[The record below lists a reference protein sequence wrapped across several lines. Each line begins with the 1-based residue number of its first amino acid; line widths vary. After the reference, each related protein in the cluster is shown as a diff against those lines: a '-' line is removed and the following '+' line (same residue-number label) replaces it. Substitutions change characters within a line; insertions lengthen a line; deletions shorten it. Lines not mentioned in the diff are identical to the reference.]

1 MATFTGLA
9 PELLEARE
17 KDIFFKRF
25 TMQQSKYDQLFQTRP
40 SNKAYEDRMRVAGL
54 GKLATKPE
62 GTAVAFDDPV
72 QGNRTRVVHQT
83 YALGFRVTLEMQQDE
98 LFGIIN
104 QMPADL
110 GDSAKDHMERLAWD
124 VLNDGYDSN
133 RHDVM
138 GDGGGTGGALFS
150 SSHTALKSGD
160 VQSNLLSPAVAL
172 NTTGLESIMTLAST
186 TLSEEGRY
194 IDMTQAILLIHP
206 NLQHKAY
213 ELLETEF
220 KVDSSDNNRSTVV
233 KSRSGLR
240 PLEVPYLT
248 NTDGWSIHSPAGQNS
263 LKYNDRHSLEFR
275 RGDDSDTFDQK
286 FYAFYRASA
295 QVDEW
300 RGNWGSNF

>member
-17 KDIFFKRF
+17 KDIFFKRYS
-25 TMQQSKYDQLFQTRP
+25 MQETKYTQLFETRP

-54 GKLATKPE
+54 GRLATKPE
-62 GTAVAFDDPV
+62 GTPVAFDDPV
-72 QGNRTRVVHQT
+72 QGSRSRIVHQT
-83 YALGFRVTLEMQQDE
+83 YALGFRVTMEMQQDE

-110 GDSAKDHMERLAWD
+110 GDSARDHQERLAWD
-124 VLNDGYDSN
+124 VINDGYDGN
-133 RHDVM
+133 RHTVM
-138 GDGGGTGGALFS
+138 ADGVAAGPLFAS
-150 SSHTALKSGD
+150 NHTALKSGD

-172 NTTGLESIMTLAST
+172 GVTGLESIMNTIAT

-194 IDMTQAILLIHP
+194 VDVSQAILLHHP
-206 NLQHKAY
+206 NNQHRAY

-220 KVDSSDNNRSTVV
+220 KVDSSDNNRSTIAA
-233 KSRSGLR
+233 SRSGLR
-240 PLEVPYLT
+240 PLSVPYLT
-248 NTDGWSIHSPAGQNS
+248 NTDGWSVHAPMGENS
-263 LKYNDRHSLEFR
+263 LKWNNRHSLEFR

-286 FYAFYRASA
+286 FYAFYRASV

-300 RGNWGSNF
+300 RGNYGSNF

>member
-17 KDIFFKRF
+17 KDIFFKRYS
-25 TMQQSKYDQLFQTRP
+25 MQESKFKQLFEVRS

-54 GKLATKPE
+54 GRLATKPE

-72 QGNRTRVVHQT
+72 QGARSRVVHQT
-83 YALGFRVTLEMQQDE
+83 YALGFRVTMEMQQDE

-110 GDSAKDHMERLAWD
+110 GDSASDHQERLAWD
-124 VLNDGYDSN
+124 VLNDGYNGTRHTVMADGVAAGPLFASN
-133 RHDVM
+133 
-138 GDGGGTGGALFS
+138 
-150 SSHTALKSGD
+150 HTALKSGD

-172 NTTGLESIMTLAST
+172 NVTGLESMMTLAST

-194 IDMTQAILLIHP
+194 IDMVQAILLIHP
-206 NLQHKAY
+206 DNQHRAY
-213 ELLETEF
+213 ELLNTEF

-233 KSRSGLR
+233 SSRSGLR

-248 NTDGWSIHSPAGQNS
+248 NTDGWSIHAPAGKNS
-263 LKYNDRHSLEFR
+263 LKYNDRHNLEFR

-286 FYAFYRASA
+286 FYAFYRASV

-300 RGNWGSNF
+300 RDNWGSNF

>member
-17 KDIFFKRF
+17 KDIFFKRYS
-25 TMQQSKYDQLFQTRP
+25 MQESKYPQLFQTRP
-40 SNKAYEDRMRVAGL
+40 SMKAYEDRMRVAGL
-54 GKLATKPE
+54 GRLAAKPE

-72 QGNRTRVVHQT
+72 QGARSRITHQT
-83 YALGFRVTLEMQQDE
+83 YALGFRVTMEMQQDE

-110 GDSAKDHMERLAWD
+110 GDSAKDHRERLAWD
-124 VLNDGYDSN
+124 VLNDGYNGTRHTIMADGVAAGPLFASN
-133 RHDVM
+133 
-138 GDGGGTGGALFS
+138 
-150 SSHTALKSGD
+150 HTALKSGD

-194 IDMTQAILLIHP
+194 IDMSQAILLIHP

-213 ELLETEF
+213 ELLNTEF

-233 KSRSGLR
+233 ASRSGLR

-248 NTDGWSIHSPAGQNS
+248 NTDGWSIHSGPGMNS
-263 LKYNDRHSLEFR
+263 LTFNDRHNLEFR
-275 RGDDSDTFDQK
+275 RGEDSDTFDQK
-286 FYAFYRASA
+286 FYAFYRASV